1 MIAVVLKLIVRIGL
15 VIAVVVVVVTVFS
28 RYRGQN
34 CQMIGAAVAHA
45 DEDCLHQDA
54 ISTRWAEAQQQQLT
68 MSWAPVTTGLL
79 FTEANGENPTTLDS
93 GESGEEFQLA
103 LQYLQ
108 SYPASDVGG
117 KPQGQQAAGHAES
130 KAAALMRRDGATYGV
145 LVINNLDGP
154 CRYVSGIGCAAAMRL
169 ILPKGSTLVVWWPGG
184 KSKEY
189 EGAARP

>member
-1 MIAVVLKLIVRIGL
+1 MLKLIVRVGL
-15 VIAVVVVVVTVFS
+15 VIAVVVVVVTVFHS
-28 RYRGQN
+28 YHGKN
-34 CQMIGAAVAHA
+34 CQIVGMGVADA

-54 ISTRWAEAQQQQLT
+54 ISTGWAESQQRLLA

-108 SYPASDVGG
+108 SYPAADVGG

-130 KAAALMRRDGATYGV
+130 KAAALMRRDGDTYGV

-169 ILPKGSTLVVWWPGG
+169 ILPKVSTLVVWWPGG

-189 EGAARP
+189 EGTARP

>member
-45 DEDCLHQDA
+45 DEDCLH
-54 ISTRWAEAQQQQLT
+54 
-68 MSWAPVTTGLL
+68 
-79 FTEANGENPTTLDS
+79 
-93 GESGEEFQLA
+93 
-103 LQYLQ
+103 
-108 SYPASDVGG
+108 
-117 KPQGQQAAGHAES
+117 
-130 KAAALMRRDGATYGV
+130 
-145 LVINNLDGP
+145 LDGP